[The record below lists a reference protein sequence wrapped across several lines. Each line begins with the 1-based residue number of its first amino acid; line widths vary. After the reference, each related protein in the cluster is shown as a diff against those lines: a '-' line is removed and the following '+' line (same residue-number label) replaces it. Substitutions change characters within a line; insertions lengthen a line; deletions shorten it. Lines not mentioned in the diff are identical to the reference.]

1 MLAAWSH
8 CGTQLWAVLVTL
20 RDFPSST
27 ESAGGEL
34 TMQLNRREKVIL
46 QVGKYEQA
54 KHCLEECSNNAWQER
69 PITNPKLLLVYLIS
83 DEELYHLI
91 PFIYFC
97 VIFKIEEIK
106 ELFIKLCIYLLQK

>member
-1 MLAAWSH
+1 MLAARSH

-27 ESAGGEL
+27 ESTGEL

-54 KHCLEECSNNAWQER
+54 KHCLEECSNKGWQER

-91 PFIYFC
+91 LFIYFC
-97 VIFKIEEIK
+97 VLFKIEEIK

>member
-1 MLAAWSH
+1 MLAARSH

-20 RDFPSST
+20 GDFPSST

-34 TMQLNRREKVIL
+34 TMQLNRREKLIL
-46 QVGKYEQA
+46 QVGKYGQA
-54 KHCLEECSNNAWQER
+54 KHCLEECSNKAWQER
-69 PITNPKLLLVYLIS
+69 PIRNPKLLLVYLIS

-91 PFIYFC
+91 LFIYFC

-106 ELFIKLCIYLLQK
+106 ELFIKLCTY